1 MITETTITIKRGIR
15 EAAREAGISHGYL
28 SLIANGKRRPSKK
41 TARHLRALGIPV
53 PATNQQ
59 NKGGRN
65 G

>member
-1 MITETTITIKRGIR
+1 MITETTITIKRGVCA
-15 EAAREAGISHGYL
+15 AAREARLSKGYV
-28 SLIANGKRRPSKK
+28 SRVANGKQTPGKK
-41 TARHLRALGIPV
+41 TSRRLRALGVPV